1 MNSTSKI
8 QDGIPV
14 GNPEERHQLP
24 SSGNVQLRVLVVGV
38 DVDRACE
45 LTEDASDE
53 LVYTRVELAAEAR
66 VLLRRR
72 GFDALVIA
80 RELADADGLEL
91 LRELH
96 EQYPG
101 LATLLVA
108 PACDVATAV
117 SALRAGASDLVH
129 GALAEEE
136 LTLRLQELAEQ
147 AKLRSL
153 LKRAGPVASAVRSS
167 ALIGES
173 PAIRTT
179 LEMLERFA
187 HAQAPVRIRG
197 ETGTGKEL
205 VARALHERSKRR
217 GRLVVVNCAGVTEA
231 QLENELFGNLRGTLA
246 GPRVRRHGLLQEAT
260 GGTLVLDEV
269 DALPPGLQTKLLRV
283 LSEGRVRALGTD
295 SAVAFDARII
305 SLARDDL
312 ETQVLSGAFRQDL
325 YYRLNVLQLD
335 LPPLRARGADVL
347 LLAAHFLTL
356 AARRSGRSVA
366 HIAPDAARRL
376 LAYGWPGNVRELAN
390 VLERAVALTDH
401 DEIYSVHLPDNIRGA
416 HLDDARRDVCGERDL
431 LTLEELSRR
440 HILHVMSSVG
450 GSRNRAAVVLN
461 VDRKTLY
468 NKLKSYGWGRND

>member
-1 MNSTSKI
+1 MNSTSTSQNAILVSDRDELRQAFAGKA
-8 QDGIPV
+8 G
-14 GNPEERHQLP
+14 
-24 SSGNVQLRVLVVGV
+24 LRVLVVGV
-38 DVDRACE
+38 DSDPACE
-45 LTEDASDE
+45 LTEQASDDV
-53 LVYTRVELAAEAR
+53 VYTHVDLAAEAR
-66 VLLRRR
+66 ALLRRR

-80 RELADADGLEL
+80 RELADADGLDL
-91 LRELH
+91 LRELRAARP
-96 EQYPG
+96 E
-101 LATLLVA
+101 LSTLLVA

-117 SALRAGASDLVH
+117 SVLRAGASDLVH
-129 GALAEEE
+129 GERVHEE
-136 LTLRLQELAEQ
+136 LSVRLRELAEQ

-153 LKRAGPVASAVRSS
+153 LKRAGPVASAVRSG

-173 PAIRTT
+173 SVIRTT
-179 LEMLERFA
+179 LETLERFA
-187 HAQAPVRIRG
+187 IAQAPVRIRG

-217 GRLVVVNCAGVTEA
+217 GRLIVVNCAGVTEA
-231 QLENELFGNLRGTLA
+231 QLENELFGNLRGVLA
-246 GPRVRRHGLLQEAT
+246 GPRVRRHGLLQEAA
-260 GGTLVLDEV
+260 GGTLVLDDVGE
-269 DALPPGLQTKLLRV
+269 LPPGLQTKLLRV

-295 SAVAFDARII
+295 SAVAFDARLI
-305 SLARDDL
+305 SIARDDL
-312 ETQVLSGAFRQDL
+312 EAQVASGAFRQDL

-347 LLAAHFLTL
+347 LLAAHFVAL
-356 AARRSGRSVA
+356 AARRCGRSVA
-366 HIAPDAARRL
+366 HISPEAARRL

-401 DEIYSVHLPDNIRGA
+401 DEIHSAHLPDDIRGA
-416 HLDDARRDVCGERDL
+416 QLDEARREACGEREL

-440 HILHVMSSVG
+440 HILHVMASVG